1 MESITMGIK
10 REGISVEQSIGN
22 ILSRKIR
29 KGNIIWGKWKRHRFE
44 VAKFLRVE
52 SLTTGTNR
60 SVNGRVRRPGWN
72 TKEDGKKEGRIYL
85 IRIIAIRGDW
95 GISIN
100 LRKGLRGNE
109 GGSVDSRYPVLRR
122 LICSITFT
130 GRALYLL
137 YNSNAKWGERL
148 AERMVETLKREGS
161 KRKGHKVGSTSSGLE
176 T

>member
-1 MESITMGIK
+1 M
-10 REGISVEQSIGN
+10 
-22 ILSRKIR
+22 
-29 KGNIIWGKWKRHRFE
+29 
-44 VAKFLRVE
+44 AKFLRVE

-60 SVNGRVRRPGWN
+60 SVNGRVRRLGWN

-85 IRIIAIRGDW
+85 IRIIAIRGDR